1 MLHLLDA
8 NVLIDANRDY
18 YPMERVPEFWAW
30 LAHLARGGRIAMPR
44 EVFDEVKTGRDEVA
58 KWLKHGQTGGAL
70 LLDEDADP
78 SLVARVVSQGYA
90 SDLNEDEVQK
100 LGRDP
105 FLIAAALKDPAG
117 RRVVTTESRKPTAQ
131 RANRRIPDV
140 CDRLGVVSLDTFQLV
155 RELDFSTTWRR

>member
-18 YPMERVPEFWAW
+18 YPMERIPEFWAW
-30 LAHLARGGRIAMPR
+30 LAHLAGTGRIAMPR
-44 EVFDEVKTGRDEVA
+44 EILEEVKNGRDEVA
-58 KWLKHGQTGGAL
+58 KWLKHGQPGEAL
-70 LLDEDADP
+70 LLDEHADP
-78 SLVARVVSQGYA
+78 SLVARVVAQGYA
-90 SDLNEDEVQK
+90 SDLNEDEIQK

-105 FLIAAALKDPAG
+105 FLIAAALKDTAG
-117 RRVVTTESRKPTAQ
+117 RRVVTTESRKPTAR

-155 RELDFSTTWRR
+155 RDLDFSTGWRP